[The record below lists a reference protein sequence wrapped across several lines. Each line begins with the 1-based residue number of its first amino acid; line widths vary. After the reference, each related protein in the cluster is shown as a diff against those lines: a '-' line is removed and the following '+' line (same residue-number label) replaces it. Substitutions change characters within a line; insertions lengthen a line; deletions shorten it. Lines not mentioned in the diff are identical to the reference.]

1 MISDMKRL
9 GFCSFL
15 LVLLS
20 ALTSARA
27 EVGFQARVDR
37 TEAAYEDEIQL
48 TLEVNV
54 DDPAIKTTPLPPP
67 EMIAFRIGGSGS
79 SVERAGERIVR
90 KYTYVL
96 RPARSGELT
105 IPAFQVEFVGSVTTD
120 TLRSEPIVIQVAQ
133 PKPVKKP
140 SGSTGMLY
148 GGIAVGV
155 AILAALGYALR
166 RKQKNVEPDA
176 PDWRIQAQ
184 AEFEGIVKLADRED
198 FAPFSAEA
206 SKFVIRLL
214 ENEHEAKLSGYTFAD
229 VLRWMEERAVD
240 SELRAAVRDLFA
252 YCEEVKFGTG
262 KPDVTKGRAA
272 AATAQKIVELLT
284 KTGRTT

>member
-1 MISDMKRL
+1 MISDMVWQRITRL
-9 GFCSFL
+9 MLIL
-15 LVLLS
+15 LVVVS
-20 ALTSARA
+20 SARA
-27 EVGFQARVDR
+27 EVGFQARVDK
-37 TEAAYEDEIQL
+37 TEAAFEDEIQL

-79 SVERAGERIVR
+79 SVERVGERIVR
-90 KYTYVL
+90 KYSYVL

-105 IPAFQVEFVGSVTTD
+105 IPAFQVEFAGSATTD
-120 TLRSEPIVIQVAQ
+120 TLRSEPIVVQVAQ
-133 PKPVKKP
+133 PKPVKQP
-140 SGSTGMLY
+140 GGSYGMLY
-148 GGIAVGV
+148 GGIAVGI

-166 RKQKNVEPDA
+166 RKPKRAETNA
-176 PDWRIQAQ
+176 PDWREQAQ
-184 AEFEGIVKLADRED
+184 EEFARITKLADRED
-198 FAPFSAEA
+198 FGPFSAEA

-240 SELRAAVRDLFA
+240 GELRAYVRDLFA

-262 KPDVTKGRAA
+262 KPDVAKGRAA

-284 KTGRTT
+284 KTGRTN